1 MYDEDNPLLPSSCPM
16 NAWCVK
22 TISRHWADNVS
33 PKPARLRG
41 RGAQRER
48 RCGQQH
54 DRDLG
59 TVPTLLVH
67 RQPVLRDRYRCER
80 HTIHEATATADRSVY
95 GTGYRLKIKTSDG
108 TEVCSASSSSQC
120 GPRTVTVGQ
129 TYRAVVEDSQGRNF
143 GDSGALTLTGD
154 GARHEVI
161 DDVDLAYLAAQFGSS
176 SAICNALAEYPGS
189 HLMEPQSTLSDQYR
203 TCFAAASTSTRIDT
217 LRAIAEAV
225 GGAISLGALWY
236 LQREVIRP
244 TPPPGTPWTPDDVNP
259 PSPVPPPRVPP
270 VNRIAETLVQQN
282 PALSQPIADEIAGQ
296 CQWSTAPVGLNAAP
310 RVRQT
315 ADLRVRQRRATLHG
329 A

>member
-22 TISRHWADNVS
+22 TISRHWADNVTPQTGS
-33 PKPARLRG
+33 NAG

-67 RQPVLRDRYRCER
+67 RQPVLRDTYRCER
-80 HTIHEATATADRSVY
+80 QHDPRGRSPATADRSVY

-143 GDSGALTLTGD
+143 GDSG
-154 GARHEVI
+154 
-161 DDVDLAYLAAQFGSS
+161 
-176 SAICNALAEYPGS
+176 
-189 HLMEPQSTLSDQYR
+189 STDPHW
-203 TCFAAASTSTRIDT
+203 
-217 LRAIAEAV
+217 LR
-225 GGAISLGALWY
+225 
-236 LQREVIRP
+236 RP
-244 TPPPGTPWTPDDVNP
+244 
-259 PSPVPPPRVPP
+259 
-270 VNRIAETLVQQN
+270 E
-282 PALSQPIADEIAGQ
+282 
-296 CQWSTAPVGLNAAP
+296 
-310 RVRQT
+310 
-315 ADLRVRQRRATLHG
+315 
-329 A
+329 